1 MNRPNSTALD
11 PVTLEILWT
20 RMISVVDEAAAT
32 FVRTSFS
39 TLVRDANDFAVVLT
53 DRHGRSIAQST
64 RSIPSFIS
72 TMPRTIGH
80 FIDEFGIDG
89 MRDGDAYVTNDPWLG
104 SGHLNDAS
112 LAMPIMREGEFIGF
126 VGVVSDL
133 PDVGGRLRNPAN

>member
-1 MNRPNSTALD
+1 MNRPASTALD

-53 DRHGRSIAQST
+53 DRRGRSIAQST

-72 TMPRTIGH
+72 TMPRTIAH
-80 FIDEFGIDG
+80 FIKEFGIDE
-89 MRDGDAYVTNDPWLG
+89 MR
-104 SGHLNDAS
+104 
-112 LAMPIMREGEFIGF
+112 
-126 VGVVSDL
+126 
-133 PDVGGRLRNPAN
+133 